1 MIHQFF
7 TGTGNQRFPA
17 PLLTVNLST
26 YQLIN
31 LFTYSR
37 GRRAPFSNTYPRGML
52 SFKYFC
58 SKREMSRIPWNQ

>member
-7 TGTGNQRFPA
+7 ITGNQRFPA

-31 LFTYSR
+31 LSTYHLIR
-37 GRRAPFSNTYPRGML
+37 GRLTPPSTPLHRDAHIQILICADPTARNG
-52 SFKYFC
+52 K
-58 SKREMSRIPWNQ
+58 